1 MKVVVVGGGIGGL
14 TLALSLRARFADV
27 DVHVYEAAPVFKPL
41 GLGINL
47 MPHCVRVLTG
57 LGLGDVLGEV
67 AVEAQEFVFATHN
80 GQIIYREPT
89 GLYAGHAY
97 RHFSIHRGD
106 LHTVLLNA
114 VIERLGE
121 DHVHTDHRLV
131 SVAQDDSTVTATF
144 ADAAGAVIGPVEGDI
159 LVGCDGVHSVVR
171 KTFYPDEGAPV
182 FHGINM
188 WRGVTRMPPFLSG
201 GSATRIGA
209 LFLTGKLAV
218 YPIRND
224 IDAEG
229 NQLVNW
235 IAEINTEEQA
245 PVDWSAAG
253 DVHDFLHYFEDWKF
267 DWLDCGELLRDGE
280 NVLSYP
286 MVDRDPVDRW
296 SFGRITLLGDA
307 AHPMY
312 PRGGNGGAQAILDA
326 EALAK
331 ALESAT
337 DPRDGLVAYQD
348 ERLPVVNNLV
358 LTNRTTPPD
367 TIIEVVERRTNGE
380 PFENL
385 HDVISQEEIEEISHR
400 YQRAAGYDKESV
412 ARK

>member
-14 TLALSLRARFADV
+14 TLALSLRARFDDV

-57 LGLGDVLGEV
+57 LGLQDRLAEV
-67 AVEAQEFVFATHN
+67 AVEAQEFVFATHH
-80 GQIIYREPT
+80 GQIIFREPT
-89 GLYAGHAY
+89 GRYAGHPY
-97 RHFSIHRGD
+97 PHFSIHRGD

-114 VIERLGE
+114 VLERLGA

-131 SVAQDDSTVTATF
+131 GFTQDDSGVTATF
-144 ADAAGAVIGPVEGDI
+144 ADSAGQALEPVEGDI

-171 KTFYPDEGAPV
+171 KTFYPDEGDSV

-188 WRGVTRMPPFLSG
+188 WRGVTRMPAFLSG
-201 GSATRIGA
+201 GSASRIGA

-224 IDAEG
+224 VDADG

-235 IAEINTEEQA
+235 IAEVVTEEQA

-253 DVHDFLHYFEDWKF
+253 DLDDFLHYFEDWRF
-267 DWLDCGELLRDGE
+267 DWLDCGELLRKGE

-296 SFGRITLLGDA
+296 SFDRVALLGDA

-331 ALESAT
+331 ALDEAA
-337 DPRDGLVAYQD
+337 DPRDGLLAYQQ

-367 TIIEVVERRTNGE
+367 TIIEVVEQRTRGE
-380 PFENL
+380 RFENL
-385 HDVISQEEIEEISHR
+385 QDVISLEEIEEISHR

-412 ARK
+412 ARR